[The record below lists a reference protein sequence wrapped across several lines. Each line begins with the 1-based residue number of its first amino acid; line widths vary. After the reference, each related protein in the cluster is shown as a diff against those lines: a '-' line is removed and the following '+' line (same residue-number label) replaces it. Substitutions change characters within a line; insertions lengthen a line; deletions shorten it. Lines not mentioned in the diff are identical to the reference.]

1 MTMQKKYLVAFSILF
16 SAFLVWYLGFKENDY
31 CINFKT
37 KTATITLFQGVEEW
51 QKEQIISHGATIE
64 ILEKNNF
71 NFIKQ
76 KHTKGDIGLEY
87 SWEFEVLNDSTTAVC
102 VGITEPKHSW
112 YNRLTAPFF
121 ETNFKKSAISEI
133 KGFKTAL
140 EDQLSQFSY
149 KLTGEKQTEA
159 VFVAYISLKSVLQEK
174 AQNMIGDDN
183 IITGYLYKNHIK
195 IIGKPYLEVTN
206 WDMEHQKVAFNYCF
220 PIDKNTPYIASDAVK
235 FKLIPAQKGLTA
247 SYFGNFRTSDRAW
260 FAIYDY
266 AQKNNIKL
274 DYKPLEHFLANPFNG
289 GDEKL
294 WETKIMIPFAK

>member
-1 MTMQKKYLVAFSILF
+1 MTMQKKYLVVFSVLCFGFI
-16 SAFLVWYLGFKENDY
+16 VWYLGFKKCDY
-31 CINFKT
+31 CINFKA

-51 QKEQIISHGATIE
+51 QKEQTKSQGAQIE

-71 NFIKQ
+71 DFIKQ
-76 KHTKGDIGLEY
+76 KYVKGDTELEY
-87 SWEFEVLNDSTTAVC
+87 SWEFNPINDSTTAVC

-121 ETNFKKSAISEI
+121 ETKFRNEEI
-133 KGFKTAL
+133 KKIKDFKTAL
-140 EDQLSQFSY
+140 EDQLSEFSY

-183 IITGYLYKNHIK
+183 IITGYLHKNNIK
-195 IIGKPYLEVTN
+195 IVGKPYLEVTN
-206 WDMEHQKVAFNYCF
+206 WDMNHQKVAFNYCF
-220 PIDKNTPYIASDAVK
+220 PIDKNTPYTASNAVK
-235 FKLIPAQKGLTA
+235 FKTIPAQKGLTA

-266 AQKNNIKL
+266 AKKNNIKL

-294 WETKIMIPFAK
+294 WETKIIIPFAK

>member
-1 MTMQKKYLVAFSILF
+1 MKMQKKYLVVFSVLISGFLF
-16 SAFLVWYLGFKENDY
+16 WYLGFKKSDY
-31 CINFKT
+31 CIHFKA

-51 QKEQIISHGATIE
+51 QKEQTKSQGAQIE

-71 NFIKQ
+71 DFIKQ
-76 KHTKGDIGLEY
+76 KYTKGTTVLEY
-87 SWEFEVLNDSTTAVC
+87 SWEFEVINDSTTAVC
-102 VGITEPKHSW
+102 VGIKEPKHSW

-121 ETNFKKSAISEI
+121 ETKFKNEEI
-133 KGFKTAL
+133 KKIKDFKTAL

-149 KLTGEKQTEA
+149 VLTGEKQTEA

-183 IITGYLYKNHIK
+183 IITGYLHQNNIQ
-195 IIGKPYLEVTN
+195 IVGKPYLEVTN
-206 WDMEHQKVAFNYCF
+206 WDMDHQKLAFNYCF
-220 PIDKNTPYIASDAVK
+220 PINKNTPYIASDAVK

-266 AQKNNIKL
+266 AKKHNIKL

-294 WETKIMIPFAK
+294 WETKIIIPFAK